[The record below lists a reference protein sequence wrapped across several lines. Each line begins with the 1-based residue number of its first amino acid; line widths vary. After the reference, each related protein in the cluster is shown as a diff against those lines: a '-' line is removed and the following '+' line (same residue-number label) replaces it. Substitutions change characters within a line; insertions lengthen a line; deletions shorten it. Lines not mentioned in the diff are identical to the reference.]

1 MSHFRTHLSR
11 LLETISRRRDGPAK
25 KNGYAGPVSA
35 LDAHAAT
42 LETYFKDHPPRTV
55 AEAQQ
60 AIKTQTGIERS
71 PTQVQ
76 AFMKRLGMKC
86 RKVGYVPGQAANPD
100 KQLEQETFKTQ
111 ELA

>member
-1 MSHFRTHLSR
+1 
-11 LLETISRRRDGPAK
+11 
-25 KNGYAGPVSA
+25 

-60 AIKTQTGIERS
+60 AIKAQTGIERS

-100 KQLEQETFKTQ
+100 KQLEQETFKAQ
-111 ELA
+111 ELEPR